1 MCETIARTHPRQK
14 ISKDHRVQPFSAAV
28 GKSVAGLTVPLCAD
42 HRQPFRYFDER
53 CGEPI
58 CIDCVALSVSLDA
71 AVARSRTEL
80 GSMAT
85 STEQL
90 VGNLDVALAEV
101 TRC

>member
-1 MCETIARTHPRQK
+1 MSR
-14 ISKDHRVQPFSAAV
+14 DHRVLALSEVAAAD
-28 GKSVAGLTVPLCAD
+28 KSVMSMAVPLCAD

-53 CGEPI
+53 CGKPI
-58 CIDCVALSVSLDA
+58 CIDCVALNHNGHKCVSLDE